1 MTPSV
6 SIIIPVYNGARYLPD
21 TVASV
26 LSQSRSDWE
35 LIIVDDGSDD
45 GWTPA
50 LCDSYAADRRVRVFH
65 KPNGGIS
72 DARNYAIPLARA
84 PYLSFLDAD
93 DLLHPDFIR
102 LTLHAAEESGADIVF
117 TIPDFF
123 TGKFDM
129 RPVRSHPRVCTI
141 DPVEAVRTALFQ
153 TGLDNG
159 VWAKL
164 YRTTLWSDLRFHKG
178 RRYEDLDIFYRPVL
192 AAAKVAFL
200 PMKLYGYRQHS
211 DSYIHVFTPQRADV
225 LDVTDEML
233 EWMRRNRPELV
244 SAAAD
249 RRMSAH
255 FNILLL
261 LYANHVENPQLEQR
275 CLEVIRSQ
283 RRASL
288 TGRGTRLKNRIGAL
302 VAYVFPRFTLRIL
315 SRMPFLC

>member
-6 SIIIPVYNGARYLPD
+6 SIIIPVYNGAHYLPD

-45 GWTPA
+45 GVTPA
-50 LCDSYAADRRVRVFH
+50 LCDSYATDRRVRVFH

-72 DARNYAIPLARA
+72 DARNFAIPLARA
-84 PYLSFLDAD
+84 QYLTFLDAD
-93 DLLHPDFIR
+93 DLLHPDFVR
-102 LTLHAAEESGADIVF
+102 LTLQAAGESGADIVF
-117 TIPDFF
+117 TTPDFF

-129 RPVRSHPRVCTI
+129 RPIGSHPPVRII
-141 DPVEAVRTALFQ
+141 DPVDAVRTALFQ

-164 YRTTLWSDLRFHKG
+164 YRTSLWSELRFRKG

-192 AAAKVAFL
+192 AAGKVAYL
-200 PMKLYGYRQHS
+200 PLKLYGYRQHPG
-211 DSYIHVFTPQRADV
+211 SYMHIFTSGRADV

-244 SAAAD
+244 PAAAD

-261 LYANHVENPQLEQR
+261 LYANHVQNPRLEQR

-302 VAYVFPRFTLRIL
+302 VAYVFPRFTLKIL
-315 SRMPFLC
+315 SRMPFIC